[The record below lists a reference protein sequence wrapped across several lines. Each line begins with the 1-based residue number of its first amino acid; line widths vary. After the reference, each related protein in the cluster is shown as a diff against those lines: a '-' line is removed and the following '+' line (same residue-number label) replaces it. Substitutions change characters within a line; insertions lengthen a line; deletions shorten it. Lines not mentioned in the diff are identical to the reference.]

1 MPESLEEMRARLA
14 KHAAEQARLAKE
26 IRSAEEAAK
35 REAEAAEAQRK
46 AAEEAERRKAAEGQ
60 QSSGAQK
67 RAIELSSDEEEEE
80 SLRKKR
86 ARKRQEV
93 AKGKGKA
100 ADDGPP
106 VESRVPCDSCR
117 AAGRACTFRS
127 SGKARSCLP
136 CHRAHTGCTFDGK
149 PSTGPVSEV
158 RAGPVA
164 GPSAPALQ
172 QAIWSADPA
181 PAHLLT
187 GEELLRT
194 LLVEV
199 QGLRVQLRDDLG
211 AARTEIR
218 SLQTAVNSMRDD
230 RDFQKLR
237 IDAIMEYMANQERDV
252 EDGEAEWVPSD
263 SDLSEAEDGEPEDA
277 GSGEEG
283 GEAGGPAGEGGEAG
297 GPAGGREE
305 TGTASGEGAGEG
317 EVAE

>member
-1 MPESLEEMRARLA
+1 MPETLEEKRARLA
-14 KHAAEQARLAKE
+14 KHAAEQAQLAEE
-26 IRSAEEAAK
+26 IRLAEEAAK
-35 REAEAAEAQRK
+35 REAEAAEARRK

-60 QSSGAQK
+60 QSGGAQK

-80 SLRKKR
+80 SPRKKR
-86 ARKRQEV
+86 ARKRQET

-106 VESRVPCDSCR
+106 VESR
-117 AAGRACTFRS
+117 
-127 SGKARSCLP
+127 
-136 CHRAHTGCTFDGK
+136 AHTGCTFGGK

-172 QAIWSADPA
+172 EAVWSADPA
-181 PAHLLT
+181 PAHLMT

-218 SLQTAVNSMRDD
+218 SLRTAVNSMRDD

-283 GEAGGPAGEGGEAG
+283 GGPAGEGGEAGGPAGEGGEAG

-317 EVAE
+317 EAAE